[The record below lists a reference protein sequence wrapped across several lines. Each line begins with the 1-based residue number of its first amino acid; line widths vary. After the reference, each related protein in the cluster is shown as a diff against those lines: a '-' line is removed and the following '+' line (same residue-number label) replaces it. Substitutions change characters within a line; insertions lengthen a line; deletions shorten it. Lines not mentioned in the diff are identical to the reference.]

1 MDHDEVDEDEDE
13 EEEEYFVQDET
24 NRGNNDRIGFVDNMS
39 DSQIERTLH
48 NRMDAN
54 RNIHFTNEPE
64 RKKRKVELSKNRKL
78 YGLLYFAACVLN
90 KEN

>member
-1 MDHDEVDEDEDE
+1 MEHDE
-13 EEEEYFVQDET
+13 EEEEDGEDEEFFIQHET
-24 NRGNNDRIGFVDNMS
+24 DHGNQDRIGFVDNMS

-64 RKKRKVELSKNRKL
+64 RKKRKLELSQNRKL